1 MKMINYKKLI
11 ELSMLDMI
19 KGILKGIAKDGLPGN
34 HHFYITFHTNNSN
47 VKIPQWMLEKYPEK
61 MTIIIRNWF
70 DNLKV
75 SPSYFEITLN
85 FSNQPERLTV
95 PFNSIELFADPS
107 VDFAL
112 SFDPIANEIAKP
124 EKKNKVQTITKENG
138 KNETQNIVN
147 FKKFKK

>member
-1 MKMINYKKLI
+1 MLDYKKLI
-11 ELSMLDMI
+11 EISMLDMI

-34 HHFYITFHTNNSN
+34 HHFYITFDTNNSN

-75 SPSYFEITLN
+75 SSNYFEITLN

-95 PFNSIELFADPS
+95 PFDSIELFADPS

-112 SFDPIANEIAKP
+112 SFNPKPNEISKQ
-124 EKKNKVQTITKENG
+124 EKNIKIQKRTKESSKKEN
-138 KNETQNIVN
+138 QNIVDFN
-147 FKKFKK
+147 KFKK